1 MGEEGR
7 RAEEGAGRAGE
18 RQGWEVRVGGG
29 GQKAGEAGEAGEAGN
44 ARWGGGMGGRDAERL
59 VQGSR
64 ERLGGE
70 GWAKKG
76 EWKDGLL
83 GKKLED
89 FRGQEGRVESR
100 PTPTTDGII
109 LS

>member
-1 MGEEGR
+1 MGG
-7 RAEEGAGRAGE
+7 EGAESGR
-18 RQGWEVRVGGG
+18 GGG
-29 GQKAGEAGEAGEAGN
+29 GGKREVG
-44 ARWGGGMGGRDAERL
+44 WGVGGRDAERL

-70 GWAKKG
+70 GWAKER
-76 EWKDGLL
+76 EWEDGLL

-89 FRGQEGRVESR
+89 FRGQKGRVESR